1 MSKRVKSR
9 EAGFIGESSSKKEH
23 VEEKSL
29 KKDFISNEL
38 NRTMNKNEK
47 IIMGILV
54 GGIVIFLALSI
65 ILLFGKG
72 KENVVDTTTPS
83 ASNEPAKKVN
93 LTPYPT
99 IPPIE
104 NSVVMLN
111 SRRFNPSPVTV
122 PKGGYIQFLNI
133 DSDPITIEPNDSNSS
148 VLNLGAIAPGEY
160 KQVTFNTSGT
170 FSYKNKEKPSM
181 TGIVIIK

>member
-1 MSKRVKSR
+1 MPKRVKSK
-9 EAGFIGESSSKKEH
+9 EAGY
-23 VEEKSL
+23 
-29 KKDFISNEL
+29 ISNEL
-38 NRTMNKNEK
+38 TRAMNKNEK

-54 GGIVIFLALSI
+54 GGIVIFLVLSI

-72 KENVVDTTTPS
+72 KENVVDNNIPS
-83 ASNEPAKKVN
+83 TSNEPTKKVN

-104 NSVVMLN
+104 NSTVMLN
-111 SRRFNPSPVTV
+111 SRRFNPSPVTI

-133 DSDPITIEPNDSNSS
+133 DADPITIEANDANSA

-170 FSYKNKEKPSM
+170 FTYKSKEKPSM
-181 TGIVIIK
+181 TGIVVIK